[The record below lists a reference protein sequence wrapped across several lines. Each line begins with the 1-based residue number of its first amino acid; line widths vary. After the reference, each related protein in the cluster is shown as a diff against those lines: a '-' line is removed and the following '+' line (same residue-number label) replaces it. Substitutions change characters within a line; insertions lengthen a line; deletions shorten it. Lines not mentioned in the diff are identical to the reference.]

1 MYSCFPIRP
10 DILLV
15 FWGCTYQRYNADANV
30 PRETDGATPLFVAAQ
45 HSYQGVVR
53 VLLSTVNPDGIDAMT
68 NAGATPLW
76 VAARNNHRDSASM
89 LLSAKANPNAADNR
103 RRTPLH
109 QAARGDNLECI
120 KLLLR
125 RKADLDACAVPPRN
139 LTPLLVAADRGA
151 AAAVDYLLRAKADH
165 LARDGNG
172 RTALE
177 CAKKQG
183 HKNVIRIF
191 AEWDLELRRR
201 ESLRPRLVAGA
212 MDSGGAEDSA
222 PITRRVSVRNSA
234 RNLMAPLEEGD
245 HEDDEDDGS
254 HKVCNGSSSPAVSVS
269 AQSSMSRLT
278 LSLTPSTRMAVAGSR
293 DQPAASHGQSADKSN
308 ATRPRSSHGRIRIS
322 RSPK

>member
-1 MYSCFPIRP
+1 MI
-10 DILLV
+10 
-15 FWGCTYQRYNADANV
+15 RYNADANV
-30 PRETDGATPLFVAAQ
+30 SRETDGATPLFVAAQ

-53 VLLSTVNPDGIDAMT
+53 VLLSSVNADGIDAMT
-68 NAGATPLW
+68 DSGATPLW
-76 VAARNNHRDSASM
+76 VASRNNHRDSAAM
-89 LLSAKANPNAADNR
+89 LLSAKANPNAADAR

-151 AAAVDYLLRAKADH
+151 AAAVDYLLRSKADH
-165 LARDGNG
+165 LARDGSG

-183 HKNVIRIF
+183 HKNVLRVF
-191 AEWDLELRRR
+191 AEWEPELRRR

-212 MDSGGAEDSA
+212 IDGGGGAEDGA

-245 HEDDEDDGS
+245 HEDDDDDAS
-254 HKVCNGSSSPAVSVS
+254 QKNNSNGSSGSPSTAVSVS
-269 AQSSMSRLT
+269 AQSSRSRLT
-278 LSLTPSTRMAVAGSR
+278 LSLTPATRVEVAGSR
-293 DQPAASHGQSADKSN
+293 DQPASARGKSAGESN
-308 ATRPRSSHGRIRIS
+308 IIRPRSSHGRIRIT
-322 RSPK
+322 RSSKDSGY